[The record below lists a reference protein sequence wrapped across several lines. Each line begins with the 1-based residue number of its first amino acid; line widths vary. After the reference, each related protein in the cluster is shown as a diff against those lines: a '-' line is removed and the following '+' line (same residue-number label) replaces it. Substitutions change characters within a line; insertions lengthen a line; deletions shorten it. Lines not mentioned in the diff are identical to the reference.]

1 MIGVLGGAVYLATQ
15 NQETRRGATQAET
28 SSSVLPDTVSA
39 GQGQEVTLTL
49 MVNTGSATD
58 EMSTAELKVEYDRT
72 KLQYVSHEAVSPFTI
87 IGGIDNGTG
96 PLEIN
101 AVMMSEY
108 KSGAVQVAK
117 VVFRTLVDGTSTVK
131 TMGQVVIKQEP
142 RVRWTLATNNAA
154 TVNVGVTTTTTV
166 SPTAGAALQCGW
178 CGSNCINKAGF
189 TGNCTMQVITDRDCV
204 AENGACVVKP
214 KNLTPGVAECADYN
228 GELSCNGNT
237 SCKWWAC
244 SDKCF
249 DSSVTGE
256 TACVVTNTF
265 CNSFDVKDACNLRN
279 TNNSL
284 KPGGC
289 AWYACGTGEKC
300 WTRGT
305 ELANVPGCETT
316 SVSPTA
322 GITVA
327 PTAEPTIEPTAI
339 PTTIPAGKEKIAFKT
354 QMRGVSASSKCGLN
368 EKLKVV
374 VRYEDG
380 TLEEFKDVPIV
391 NGVSTIVANIGK
403 NIALFIKG
411 PQHLQMKYG
420 QDGQSSRYPS
430 PGGVIET
437 SGTKVYDFTGY
448 QMLPGDVNGDG
459 WINGL
464 DFSAVKNKAVKY
476 VDVAEGGYIVGDLDG
491 SCQVNT
497 RDLTLLVNS
506 LDEKQE
512 ELY

>member
-1 MIGVLGGAVYLATQ
+1 MIGVLGGAVYLVKQ

-28 SSSVLPDTVSA
+28 SSSILPSEITGVV
-39 GQGQEVTLTL
+39 GTEFKVTL
-49 MVNTGSATD
+49 MVNTGQITD
-58 EMSTAELKVEYDRT
+58 EMSAGELEIEYDRT
-72 KLQYVSHEAVSPFTI
+72 KLEYLGIALTEPFTLAKPTVDSGSGTLKVNYVSITENK
-87 IGGIDNGTG
+87 GGAFQLAQIRFKPLVNGESNIKANG
-96 PLEIN
+96 MILI
-101 AVMMSEY
+101 
-108 KSGAVQVAK
+108 QVPALAK
-117 VVFRTLVDGTSTVK
+117 WD
-131 TMGQVVIKQEP
+131 
-142 RVRWTLATNNAA
+142 LATNNFA
-154 TVNVGVTTTTTV
+154 TVKVGAMVTGDP
-166 SPTAGAALQCGW
+166 PTGTAMECDW
-178 CGSNCINKAGF
+178 CGTNCVNKANY
-189 TGNCTMQVITDRDCV
+189 TGECAPNPIDGKVCV
-204 AENGACVVKP
+204 AEAGDCVIKTVS
-214 KNLTPGVAECADYN
+214 LTPGVVACADYN
-228 GELSCNGNT
+228 GELSCNGNS

-249 DSSVTGE
+249 DASVDLA

-279 TNNSL
+279 TKSDA

-305 ELANVPGCETT
+305 EMANVPGCETT

-339 PTTIPAGKEKIAFKT
+339 PTSIPAGKEKIAFKT
-354 QMRGVSASSKCGLN
+354 QMRGVSSSSKCGLN

-420 QDGQSSRYPS
+420 QDGQNSRYPS